1 MMRPLTV
8 AAIAATLLLPGTGAH
23 AADAAVDVQDDAFVP
38 AEVTISVGDT
48 VTWTQTGSNPH
59 SVTADDG
66 SFDSHPNCPGM
77 CMAQGDTFQHTFEE
91 AGTFAYHCRVHGGP
105 GGAGMSG
112 VIEVEG
118 AAETPTGV
126 AEDLVPTTLPDD
138 ELADTGAT
146 PLPFLLGGAALAAAA
161 VALAVLARRGRSRG

>member
-1 MMRPLTV
+1 MTRRPAAVVTMV
-8 AAIAATLLLPGTGAH
+8 AAVLLLPSGSAGAP
-23 AADAAVDVQDDAFVP
+23 DAAVDVQDNVFVP
-38 AEVTISVGDT
+38 AEVTIAPGDT

-66 SFDSHPNCPGM
+66 SFDSHPDCPDT

-91 AGTFAYHCRVHGGP
+91 AGTFAYYCKIHGGP

-112 VIEVEG
+112 VVEVEG
-118 AAETPTGV
+118 PTPTGV
-126 AEDLVPTTLPDD
+126 AVDLEPAELPDD
-138 ELADTGAT
+138 LAETGGS

-161 VALAVLARRGRSRG
+161 LGLAWASRRGRSGA